1 MKSLFKPRSFRPLV
15 SRAASLSA
23 AAFVAALAAGQAC
36 AEQPPPPC
44 HPNPN
49 AAADGALV
57 RQRGDIAHLPDSLQ
71 DLLQRMAERP
81 HSYLPI
87 QAFAEADKPSQ
98 LFQYYLLSTT
108 GFEPNPFTA
117 RFPGINDQAML
128 TAKYR

>member
-1 MKSLFKPRSFRPLV
+1 MKSLVKPRSFRPLG

-23 AAFVAALAAGQAC
+23 AAFIGVLAAGQAC

-57 RQRGDIAHLPDSLQ
+57 SQRGDIAPRPDPLQ

-81 HSYLPI
+81 HPFLFANSGLCRGRQTEPAVPVLP
-87 QAFAEADKPSQ
+87 AVH
-98 LFQYYLLSTT
+98 
-108 GFEPNPFTA
+108 
-117 RFPGINDQAML
+117 
-128 TAKYR
+128 